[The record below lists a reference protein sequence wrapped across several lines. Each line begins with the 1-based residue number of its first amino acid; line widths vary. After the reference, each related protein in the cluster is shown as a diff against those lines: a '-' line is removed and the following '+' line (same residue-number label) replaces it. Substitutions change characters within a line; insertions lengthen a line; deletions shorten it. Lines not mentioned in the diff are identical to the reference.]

1 MRKLLLLFFASIVYF
16 NSQSQENVSHTS
28 KTKVFLLAGQSNMD
42 GRGDASKMT
51 KQDKKGLKLAQNIIS
66 YYYKGTTNNIKEPII
81 IDGVLDVTDPWEYV
95 KKKFRIEKCF
105 GPELFFGIELA
116 KKYPDEKFLF
126 IKRSEGGTSLYGAWN
141 PNWTLEKAQLKEE
154 EHKPKLYEDFIDIV
168 DLQLEKLQPGSYE
181 IVGMLWVQGES
192 DSGNRHG
199 PLPSETY
206 AENLTSLVK
215 KVREHYKV
223 VDLPFLMLGVGS
235 NKVINKMKETSL
247 NLSNV
252 TLIERSLKSYDE
264 NYTPRYTHDWNGKPA
279 NHYNYTGMK
288 KIGKLFFENYFKFY
302 SNYIK

>member
-1 MRKLLLLFFASIVYF
+1 
-16 NSQSQENVSHTS
+16 
-28 KTKVFLLAGQSNMD
+28 MD

-81 IDGVLDVTDPWEYV
+81 IDGVLEVTDPWEYV

-168 DLQLEKLQPGSYE
+168 DSQLEKLQPGSYE

-199 PLPSETY
+199 PLPTETY
-206 AENLTSLVK
+206 AENLISLVK

-223 VDLPFLMLGVGS
+223 DDLPFLLLGVGS

-302 SNYIK
+302 GNYIK